1 MREAVI
7 VAGSRTAVGKAVRGK
22 TKNARS
28 DDMMATVIKDLM
40 AKTEGKL
47 DPSQV
52 DDVVIGCAMPEGSQG
67 MNFARV
73 IALRSGL
80 PVEIP
85 GQTVNRFCSSGLQTI
100 AMAANSIMVNE
111 ADVIIAGGAESMSSV
126 PMTGHHLSPNPHM
139 AENDPN
145 VYMSMGLTA
154 ERVAK
159 EFGVS
164 REDQDAFAVRSHQRA
179 AAATDSG
186 RFAEEIVPFEWEETI
201 LGEDGLPQTVT
212 MRLEEDEHLR
222 RETSLEGLAG
232 LRPVFKEGGSVT
244 AGNSSPLSDGAAGVI
259 IMEREMAER
268 LGLKPLL
275 RFVGFA
281 VAGVRPEI
289 MGVGPIKAVPKVLER
304 TGLTLDDIDLI
315 ELNEAFASQ
324 SLAVMRE
331 LELDP
336 EKVNV
341 NGGAIALGHPLGCTG
356 AKLAVQLMHEM
367 RRRGGKY
374 GMVTMCIGGGM
385 GAAGIFENLQNGA

>member
-7 VAGSRTAVGKAVRGK
+7 VAGTRTAVGKAVRGS

-28 DDMMATVIKDLM
+28 DDMAATVIKELLRQ
-40 AKTEGKL
+40 TEGKIAPE
-47 DPSQV
+47 DI

-67 MNFARV
+67 LNFARV
-73 IALRSGL
+73 ISLRAGL
-80 PVEIP
+80 PVEVP
-85 GQTVNRFCSSGLQTI
+85 GQTVNRFCSSGLQSI
-100 AMAANSIMVNE
+100 AMAANSIIANE
-111 ADVIIAGGAESMSSV
+111 ADIIIAGGAESMSSV
-126 PMTGHHLSPNPHM
+126 PMTGHHLSPNPYM

-154 ERVAK
+154 ERVAS
-159 EFGVS
+159 EFGIN
-164 REDQDAFAVRSHQRA
+164 REDQDAFAYQSHQRA

-186 RFAEEIVPFEWEETI
+186 KFAEEIVPFEWEETI
-201 LGEDGLPQTVT
+201 IGENGLPTAVS
-212 MRLEEDEHLR
+212 MRLEQDEHLR
-222 RETSLEGLAG
+222 RETTVEGLAG
-232 LRPVFKEGGSVT
+232 LKPVFKQGGSIT
-244 AGNSSPLSDGAAGVI
+244 AGNASPLSDGAAGVI
-259 IMEREMAER
+259 IMERSKAEE
-268 LGLKPLL
+268 LGMKPLM

-304 TGLTLDDIDLI
+304 AGLSLDDIDLI

-324 SLAVMRE
+324 SLAVIRE
-331 LELDP
+331 LGLDP

-356 AKLAVQLMHEM
+356 AKLTVQLMNEM

-385 GAAGIFENLQNGA
+385 GAAGIFENLQ